1 MIYGQRKCI
10 FQELEVAESNVLGYP
25 CPKKRIM
32 SLDREKYDE
41 TDYEK
46 QYKTPKIMKSRSTQV
61 VQSNIIGLSFFERA
75 FSLW

>member
-61 VQSNIIGLSFFERA
+61 GQSNIIGLSFFERA
-75 FSLW
+75 FSLR